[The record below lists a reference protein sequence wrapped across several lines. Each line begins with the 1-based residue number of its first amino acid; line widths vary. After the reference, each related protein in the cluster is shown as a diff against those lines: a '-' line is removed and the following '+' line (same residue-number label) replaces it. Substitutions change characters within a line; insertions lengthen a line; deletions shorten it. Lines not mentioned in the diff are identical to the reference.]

1 MFVEIYEKLLAAYGP
16 QGWWPV
22 TPPGEGKPRY
32 TGGPRDQA
40 QRFEVSA
47 GALLTQNTSWL
58 NASRAIESL
67 NEAGLLSPGGIDA
80 TDERS
85 LARLIRSSG
94 YFNQKAKRLKVLARF
109 FLEGGEVM
117 REGLLA
123 LEGVG
128 PETADSI
135 MLYGFGK
142 PFFVVD
148 AYTRRIFDRLGLL
161 DGRASYE
168 RIREIFEMALP
179 RNVNIYKEY
188 HALIVE
194 HAKRSCRKRP
204 LCGDCLLT
212 SPCRSFEN
220 NLWKNK

>member
-1 MFVEIYEKLLAAYGP
+1 MFIEIYEKLLAAYGP

-22 TPPGEGKPRY
+22 TPPGERQPRY
-32 TGGPRDQA
+32 TGGPRDPA
-40 QRFEVSA
+40 QRFEVA
-47 GALLTQNTSWL
+47 VGALLTQNTSWL

-67 NEAGLLSPGGIDA
+67 NEARLLSPGGIDA

-85 LARLIRSSG
+85 LARLIRPSG

-109 FLEGGEVM
+109 FLGGGTVT

-128 PETADSI
+128 SETADSI
-135 MLYGFGK
+135 ILYGFGK

-161 DGRASYE
+161 EGKAPYE
-168 RIREIFEMALP
+168 RIREIFEQALP
-179 RNVNIYKEY
+179 RNVSVYKEY

-194 HAKRSCRKRP
+194 HAKRFCRKCP
-204 LCGDCLLT
+204 LCSDCHLADY
-212 SPCRSFEN
+212 CRASQN
-220 NLWKNK
+220 KSWKNS